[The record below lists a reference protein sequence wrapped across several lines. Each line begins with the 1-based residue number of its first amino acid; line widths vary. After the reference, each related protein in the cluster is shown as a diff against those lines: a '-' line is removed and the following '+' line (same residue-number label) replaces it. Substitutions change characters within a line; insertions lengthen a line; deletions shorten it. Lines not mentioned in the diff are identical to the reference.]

1 MPSKQESSEDV
12 YDVVL
17 QDPRDKA
24 RATLPEPQTPA
35 REGHLPRL
43 QRLQRGH
50 RYTTDHVSPSEPSG
64 RWAMGNQPIQRT
76 AQVKGSN
83 GAPTSRSDVYRS
95 GNAGWPTGR
104 ESYGHGAPIVVGGR
118 KGSDPPSTTGKPAT
132 GRRGSRRKPARVR
145 GATPTGRAGAS
156 ETQPRRYVRCVQP
169 SRSWGSFIRAQR
181 NEALESWVRSKDACP
196 VREGA
201 EGKGPEVVPRRRPT
215 SRGKPG
221 SEGGRWKRLAH
232 AGPRW
237 RPTQPQQQSST

>member
-1 MPSKQESSEDV
+1 MPSKQEPFEDV
-12 YDVVL
+12 DDVVL

-35 REGHLPRL
+35 RELHLPRL

-50 RYTTDHVSPSEPSG
+50 RYTADQLSPSEPSG
-64 RWAMGNQPIQRT
+64 RWAMGDQPIQQT

-104 ESYGHGAPIVVGGR
+104 ESYGHGAPVVVGGR
-118 KGSDPPSTTGKPAT
+118 KGTDPLSTTGKPTT

-156 ETQPRRYVRCVQP
+156 GTQPTRDVRCVPP
-169 SRSWGSFIRAQR
+169 SRSW
-181 NEALESWVRSKDACP
+181 
-196 VREGA
+196 
-201 EGKGPEVVPRRRPT
+201 
-215 SRGKPG
+215 
-221 SEGGRWKRLAH
+221 AH
-232 AGPRW
+232 SCKAK
-237 RPTQPQQQSST
+237 